1 MGRDDRD
8 GDSFTRS
15 FAGDD
20 TSGATRMAR
29 AVAPDI
35 SAQWFHDS
43 MRRRRYRLTAVMT
56 DRVESRRASK
66 RFHIFASVPPFF

>member
-1 MGRDDRD
+1 M
-8 GDSFTRS
+8 T
-15 FAGDD
+15 
-20 TSGATRMAR
+20 R

-35 SAQWFHDS
+35 SAQSFRDS
-43 MRRRRYRLTAVMT
+43 IRRRRYRLTTVMT